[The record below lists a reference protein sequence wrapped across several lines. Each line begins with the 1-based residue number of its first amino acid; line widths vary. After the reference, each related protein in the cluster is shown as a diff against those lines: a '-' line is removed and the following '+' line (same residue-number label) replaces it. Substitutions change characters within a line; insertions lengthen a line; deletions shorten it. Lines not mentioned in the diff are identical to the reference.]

1 MPKRSVTWWFVGL
14 AILSAVAASAWL
26 RPGTAEP
33 IATPIPPH
41 VGSAA
46 GTPVAN
52 AEPQWI
58 TLCQATEPIEIIEP
72 AGEIPWNEGPLPA
85 GVSCGPACER
95 RIDGVDCLLGNGC
108 GEPGWG
114 QWGPI
119 PWQALSQGEYIGPAR
134 SPHVPDYRLRVD
146 DEIEFV
152 YVLARTEEAAYRLQ
166 VCDALKIE
174 SSIDPAVNRE
184 VIVQPDGTIDL
195 YLLGPVKA
203 SRMSVE
209 ELKAQIDERYKKF
222 YKVADFSIQRT
233 KTNTRLDDLRDA
245 VDNRFFSGGQGRRVR
260 VTPEGTVALPEIGNV
275 YVQGLSLDEV
285 RREVNERYAGV
296 VQGLSV
302 TPALA
307 QRAPRYVYVVGEV
320 LHPGRFTLESPTTAM
335 GAVALAGGWK
345 NGANL
350 RQIVVFRRAD
360 DWRLLATKIDIRGAL
375 YGKRP
380 SPADEIF
387 LRDSDVIVVPK
398 SSIQAT
404 DDLLELVFSHGI
416 YRAFPVVFFSR
427 L

>member
-1 MPKRSVTWWFVGL
+1 MPRRRATWWCIGL
-14 AILSAVAASAWL
+14 AAGILFPAAIALWPCPAAPKTTVVDPDKSVPINRNDQQWVA
-26 RPGTAEP
+26 
-33 IATPIPPH
+33 
-41 VGSAA
+41 
-46 GTPVAN
+46 
-52 AEPQWI
+52 
-58 TLCQATEPIEIIEP
+58 LCQATEPIGSG
-72 AGEIPWNEGPLPA
+72 GEIPWKEGGGDRFSA
-85 GVSCGPACER
+85 GGPACER
-95 RIDGVDCLLGNGC
+95 RVDGVDCLSGNGC
-108 GEPGWG
+108 GEPRWG

-134 SPHVPDYRLRVD
+134 LPHVPDYRLRVD
-146 DEIEFV
+146 DEIEFI
-152 YVLARTEEAAYRLQ
+152 YVLTRAEEAAYRLQ
-166 VCDALKIE
+166 VGDAVKVA
-174 SSIDPAVNRE
+174 SSIDPAANRE
-184 VIVQPDGTIDL
+184 VTVQPDGTIDL
-195 YLLGPVKA
+195 YLLGPLKA
-203 SRMSVE
+203 ARLTAA
-209 ELKAQIDERYKKF
+209 ELKAQIDERYKKY

-233 KTNTRLDDLRDA
+233 KTNTRLEDLRDA

-285 RREVNERYAGV
+285 RREVNERYAEV

-307 QRAPRYVYVVGEV
+307 QRAPRFVYVVGEV
-320 LHPGRFTLESPTTAM
+320 SKPGRFTLESPTTVM
-335 GAVALAGGWK
+335 GAISLAGGWN

-350 RQIVVFRRAD
+350 RQIVVFRRAE

-387 LRDSDVIVVPK
+387 LRDSDVVVVPK

-416 YRAFPVVFFSR
+416 YRTFPVTFFSR

>member
-1 MPKRSVTWWFVGL
+1 MAKRSVTWWCGGMAL
-14 AILSAVAASAWL
+14 LSVAAVVAGAAWL
-26 RPGTAEP
+26 RPGTARP
-33 IATPIPPH
+33 IASH
-41 VGSAA
+41 AGSAA
-46 GTPVAN
+46 STPIAP

-58 TLCQATEPIEIIEP
+58 VLCQATAPIEVAGP
-72 AGEIPWNEGPLPA
+72 AGETRWGEGEFP
-85 GVSCGPACER
+85 GGFHGGPACER
-95 RIDGVDCLLGNGC
+95 PVEGVDCLSGDGC
-108 GEPGWG
+108 GEPRWG
-114 QWGPI
+114 QLGPI

-166 VCDALKIE
+166 VGDALKIE

-184 VIVQPDGTIDL
+184 MIVQPDGTIDL

-335 GAVALAGGWK
+335 GSVALAGGWK

-360 DWRLLATKIDIRGAL
+360 DWRLLATRLDIRGAL

-387 LRDSDVIVVPK
+387 LRDSDVVVVPK

>member
-1 MPKRSVTWWFVGL
+1 MTSRSVTRWCLGL
-14 AILSAVAASAWL
+14 ILLASSAAACLWSQPA
-26 RPGTAEP
+26 AEQP
-33 IATPIPPH
+33 IAQEVTT
-41 VGSAA
+41 SAGDGRDA
-46 GTPVAN
+46 Q
-52 AEPQWI
+52 PQWI
-58 TLCQATEPIEIIEP
+58 VLCQATEPIEIIEP
-72 AGEIPWNEGPLPA
+72 GGEIPWSEGALPSGA
-85 GVSCGPACER
+85 ACGPACER
-95 RIDGVDCLLGNGC
+95 RIDGVDCLSGDGC

-152 YVLARTEEAAYRLQ
+152 YVLTRAEEAAYRLQ
-166 VCDALKIE
+166 VGDAVKVE

-184 VIVQPDGTIDL
+184 VTVQPDGTIDL
-195 YLLGPVKA
+195 YLLGPVKS
-203 SRMSVE
+203 SRMTVE

-260 VTPEGTVALPEIGNV
+260 VTPEGTVSLPEIGNV

-360 DWRLLATKIDIRGAL
+360 DWRLLATKLDIRGAL

-387 LRDSDVIVVPK
+387 LRDSDVVVVPK

-416 YRAFPVVFFSR
+416 YRAFPVFFVSR